1 MYSKYKNNLTENQIK
16 RQTKIVAT
24 IGPAT
29 HSIEM
34 LEKMIDAGINVARL
48 NMSHG
53 DHKEH
58 GERIKNIRKA
68 SLNTKSEIAILMDL
82 SGPKIRTGEVEND
95 ELELKEGKKI
105 IITTKEVIG
114 NDNYLTIKYPKL
126 LEEVKEGGIIMLDDG
141 RRKLEIEKIDK
152 EKKEII
158 CKIIIGGK
166 ITGRRGVNLP
176 GANLSISSITKKDEE
191 DLAFGIKNNVDYIAI
206 SFVKNAQDVRK
217 LKSLFPKN
225 FSPIIISKIETEEAL
240 ANIDDILDE
249 SHGIMVARGDL
260 AIEVAREKI
269 PVIQKTLN
277 QKAREKRKLVITATQ
292 MLESMIKLPVPTR
305 AEVSD
310 IANAIYDGT
319 DAVMLSEESAKG
331 QYPVEAVKMM
341 ADIAEATDPFT
352 ITSNKNDEVITD
364 EKDSLKKHATNL
376 AEEIDAKVIV
386 SLTETG
392 STPRTLSSFKRK
404 KSIIAITNKVK
415 AERRM
420 AIYRGV
426 WPIVAD
432 ENINDL
438 KKIKEDIKKI
448 LKAKKVAT
456 AKDKIIVVS
465 GMTFNKSG
473 ASNMIFVD
481 TI

>member
-1 MYSKYKNNLTENQIK
+1 MHNKFKNNLIENQIK

-34 LEKMIDAGINVARL
+34 LEKMIDAGMNVARL

-68 SLNTKSEIAILMDL
+68 SANLKSEVAILLDL
-82 SGPKIRTGEVEND
+82 SGPKIRTGEVKD
-95 ELELKEGKKI
+95 DSIILTEGKNI
-105 IITTKEVIG
+105 IITTKEIIG
-114 NDNYLTIKYPKL
+114 TEDLLTIRYPKL
-126 LEEVKEGGIIMLDDG
+126 LEEVKEGGLIMLDDG
-141 RRKLEIEKIDK
+141 RRKLQILKIEKD
-152 EKKEII
+152 KKEIL
-158 CKIIIGGK
+158 CKILIGGK
-166 ITGRRGVNLP
+166 ITSRRGVNLP

-191 DLAFGIKNNVDYIAI
+191 DLVFGIKNKVDYIAI
-206 SFVKNAQDVRK
+206 SFVKNAEDVKK
-217 LKSLFPKN
+217 LKSLLPKN
-225 FSPIIISKIETEEAL
+225 FSPLIISKIETEEAL
-240 ANIDDILDE
+240 QNIENILEE
-249 SHGIMVARGDL
+249 SDGIMVARGDL

-269 PVIQKTLN
+269 PVIQKDLN
-277 QKAREKRKLVITATQ
+277 KKAKIKRKIVITATQ
-292 MLESMIKLPVPTR
+292 MLESMINLPVPTR

-319 DAVMLSEESAKG
+319 DAVMLSEETTKG
-331 QYPVEAVKMM
+331 LFPVEAVKLMV
-341 ADIAEATDPFT
+341 DVAEATDPFVEYKKYDDE
-352 ITSNKNDEVITD
+352 IISNSRN
-364 EKDSLKKHATNL
+364 SLKKHATNL

-386 SLTETG
+386 ALTETG
-392 STPRTLSSFKRK
+392 TTPKIISSFKRK
-404 KSIIAITNKVK
+404 KSIVAITNKTQVD
-415 AERRM
+415 RLLS
-420 AIYRGV
+420 IFRGV

-448 LKAKKVAT
+448 LKKNKIAKPE
-456 AKDKIIVVS
+456 DKIVVVS

-473 ASNMIFVD
+473 ASNMLFVD